1 MAKVLK
7 TYIVLLRGVMPVGKN
22 KVPMAQL
29 RQVLTDAGFKDVR
42 TYIQSGNVILR
53 TSMTARE
60 LEKNVHDLI
69 KKYIGPDLI
78 VIVKTESQI
87 RRILNGNPLK
97 KSDMS
102 RVFYTMFAKKPPA
115 QKVRELLSQDCSPGE
130 IVFSNNVAYVYIPG
144 NYTRSQ
150 LDNNSLEK
158 ILGTSATTRNIN
170 TMKKLAEMSNT

>member
-1 MAKVLK
+1 MAKVMK

-53 TSMTARE
+53 TDLNARE
-60 LEKNVHDLI
+60 LEKEVHSLI
-69 KKYIGPDLI
+69 KKYIGPDLV

-87 RRILNGNPLK
+87 RRVLNDNPLK

-115 QKVRELLSQDCSPGE
+115 QKVKKLLSQDYSPEE
-130 IVFSNNVAYVYIPG
+130 IVLDNTVAYVYIPG
-144 NYTRSQ
+144 NYTRSK

-158 ILGTSATTRNIN
+158 RLGISATTRNIN
-170 TMKKLAEMSNT
+170 TMKKLAEMSKK